1 MKLFSF
7 IILMTLAV
15 IYVALTVGE
24 TVTYRKWQRAV
35 YEQKDVQAKLSYFQ
49 NLNRIIEVL
58 VRRMAYDSQHDPAI
72 AQMLKDRRIKVV
84 LTGPPQPS
92 SDAAGTIPVTQ
103 PTTNPNL
110 PSSLNSSQAPP
121 GTNSSHP

>member
-49 NLNRIIEVL
+49 NLNRVIEVL

-92 SDAAGTIPVTQ
+92 SDATGTIPVTQ

-110 PSSLNSSQAPP
+110 PSSLNSSQAPS